1 MADLAT
7 HPHCSG
13 VSCNLT
19 LPPAHP
25 PKQSMNEDVVI
36 SRVEEDES
44 DTFEELSKRREAFID
59 PPLNPVTYDDVTADT
74 DEPIEI
80 SEEESNDVTPGTPE
94 EEAEATREKEED
106 GDEEETCDEI
116 MAARRRSLVDNLEV
130 PSTEPSVVTKDYL
143 KSENLDTEINEMRME
158 PIKYLANYKNPCW
171 WENYNG
177 TTSEVID
184 IRTEYAKVH
193 WHKHNSYDPDT
204 THPLS
209 ADKTKRLRCAPLFYF
224 IGVSKCATSD
234 LLYYTNLHP
243 MVQAPFIRNFI
254 YWSVMRWVDT
264 NRPDESIVPFKRYVE
279 IFDAVSHE
287 ILRWT
292 SPAKEEGGLPVH
304 PLITGDA
311 SPTYAYFFE
320 KWQRLP
326 GNEGLEEPKYI
337 IAHLIRETVP
347 QARIVMN
354 MRNPVD
360 RYSCAF

>member
-1 MADLAT
+1 
-7 HPHCSG
+7 
-13 VSCNLT
+13 
-19 LPPAHP
+19 
-25 PKQSMNEDVVI
+25 
-36 SRVEEDES
+36 
-44 DTFEELSKRREAFID
+44 
-59 PPLNPVTYDDVTADT
+59 
-74 DEPIEI
+74 
-80 SEEESNDVTPGTPE
+80 
-94 EEAEATREKEED
+94 
-106 GDEEETCDEI
+106 
-116 MAARRRSLVDNLEV
+116 
-130 PSTEPSVVTKDYL
+130 
-143 KSENLDTEINEMRME
+143 
-158 PIKYLANYKNPCW
+158 
-171 WENYNG
+171 
-177 TTSEVID
+177 
-184 IRTEYAKVH
+184 
-193 WHKHNSYDPDT
+193 
-204 THPLS
+204 
-209 ADKTKRLRCAPLFYF
+209 RLRCAPLFYF

-304 PLITGDA
+304 PLITGEHQTFNNTTIHPCAKHDIMLSGDA

-360 RYSCAF
+360 RYSYSRHFAMLGYSCIYNMLMNAPLYSDYYFRRYNGENSADNFHTRVIDAIDRWQICVSQNSVRHCAYTGSFYQYPVILKAGLYYIYLKDWLEVFPRAQVHLVRFEDYIGDRDNVIDQLFTFLGLDTSYKVCTKDTIVNEGKTKKHHEPMRNDTREILQKFYGPWNEKLAHLLDDDAFLW